1 MEPTMPIHDFQ
12 CQACNARFELLVRSS
27 APPVCPVCASAN
39 LAKQVSAPAAQGKSA
54 AIIAQGR
61 AQAAREGHF
70 SNY

>member
-1 MEPTMPIHDFQ
+1 
-12 CQACNARFELLVRSS
+12 
-27 APPVCPVCASAN
+27 VCPVCASAN